1 MGGRGG
7 RGGEPVDGRVIEVVK
22 GGLIIDLGVRGF
34 LPASAALAVV
44 AGAALRPR
52 RVVVEGP
59 SMEPTLATGDR
70 LVAARGRA
78 ARVGDVVAVRRPGGD
93 RRLMVKRVV
102 AVRGDKVVV
111 AGDNPARSTD
121 SRSFGPV
128 RRREILG
135 RVVYRYAPEGR
146 TGRVR

>member
-1 MGGRGG
+1 VQSSFVQSGTDGYERNLTHGH
-7 RGGEPVDGRVIEVVK
+7 RPVNREGSRARWLALV
-22 GGLIIDLGVRGF
+22 
-34 LPASAALAVV
+34 AALAVV